1 MTAARPR
8 PAASPRV
15 LFICH
20 NHPSFHP
27 GGTEIFAH
35 DLFRHMKDVDG
46 IEAMFLACTNKVHR
60 EQKPGTNFQ
69 TIGRSADER
78 IRVCGS
84 PADPQAWLNG
94 RGGIAARGWRAD
106 RRKEFSP

>member
-1 MTAARPR
+1 MRGVRSTFLPTLTAL
-8 PAASPRV
+8 PRV

-69 TIGRSADER
+69 TVGRSADEL
-78 IRVCGS
+78 V
-84 PADPQAWLNG
+84 L
-94 RGGIAARGWRAD
+94 
-106 RRKEFSP
+106 